1 MIQKIIRS
9 NSILLVP
16 LRAVFFPYFYSYIRG
31 VVVVFKSHPRLKL
44 SLLKDLDKNEQ
55 EIKQVYIWKGFSYAI
70 NYSLGIE
77 EIDHEY

>member
-1 MIQKIIRS
+1 MIQKIIES
-9 NSILLVP
+9 NSILLAP
-16 LRAVFFPYFYSYIRG
+16 LRAIFFHNFYSYIRG
-31 VVVVFKSHPRLKL
+31 VIFKSHSRLKL
-44 SLLKDLDKNEQ
+44 SLLKDLHKNEQ